1 MCIRD
6 RISIV
11 INEKSFN
18 EVVPIPSLWSSRNTA
33 PQSPWIDL
41 NRVFLL
47 SNTLGVSQLQ
57 DLIYRRIS
65 ESNWWMV
72 LGGYRSPSTRQT
84 SAMKV
89 KSHLSNA
96 LGHCASSRS
105 SGHFSLDFSFLA
117 YRHSLKH
124 FRAHLVSVQW
134 KVAFTNCFHFFLL
147 SVHKTILF
155 G

>member
-1 MCIRD
+1 MKK
-6 RISIV
+6 V
-11 INEKSFN
+11 FN
-18 EVVPIPSLWSSRNTA
+18 ELVPIPSLRSSPTTTS
-33 PQSPWIDL
+33 QSPWIDL
-41 NRVFLL
+41 NRVSLL

-57 DLIYRRIS
+57 DLIYRRIP
-65 ESNWWMV
+65 ESNWWLV
-72 LGGYRSPSTRQT
+72 LGGYRSPSTRRT

-89 KSHLSNA
+89 ESHLSNVS
-96 LGHCASSRS
+96 GHGASSRS

-124 FRAHLVSVQW
+124 FRAHLVSVRW

-147 SVHKTILF
+147 FIHKTILF